1 MRAGPGSAAKAGQI
15 GQKRAPGGNSRRP
28 RLLSRCRH
36 VAISATSGAA
46 GAFSP
51 CPGLV
56 GFRACSGLVGFRA
69 RYVPGVVTR
78 PFTSERAAASPGVPS
93 ACVMPSS
100 SGDSVA
106 FFASA
111 VALA

>member
-1 MRAGPGSAAKAGQI
+1 MRAGPGSAAKARQI
-15 GQKRAPGGNSRRP
+15 GQKRAPGRNSRRP
-28 RLLSRCRH
+28 RLLSRFRR

-51 CPGLV
+51 CPGSP
-56 GFRACSGLVGFRA
+56 ASGLAGFRA

-78 PFTSERAAASPGVPS
+78 PFTSERAAASPAAPS

-100 SGDSVA
+100 SDDSVA

>member
-1 MRAGPGSAAKAGQI
+1 VRAGPGSAAKAGQI

-51 CPGLV
+51 CPGLA
-56 GFRACSGLVGFRA
+56 GFPA

-93 ACVMPSS
+93 ACVTPSS